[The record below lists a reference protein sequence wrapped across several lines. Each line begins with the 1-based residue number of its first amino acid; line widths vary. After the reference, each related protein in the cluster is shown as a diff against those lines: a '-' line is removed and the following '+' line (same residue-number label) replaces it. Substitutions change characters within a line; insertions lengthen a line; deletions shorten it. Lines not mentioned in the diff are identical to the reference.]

1 MSLNAI
7 SSCLTAYK
15 AVALFMSLCM
25 EPPRGLEPRTYR
37 LQGGCSTTEL
47 RRPTPIVAFFRI
59 QTSTST
65 SFSLLLPQILLHYL
79 PMAVMDF
86 LNRLLGDPNVAELKK
101 LQPLVTLVRKAGA
114 SDAIRSLS
122 ADDLPKKTQ
131 ELKDRVIAGETL
143 DDLLPEAFATVI
155 RACEILVGT
164 EKTIGEQVFRWDMV
178 PFDVQILGGIA
189 LHRGCIAEM
198 RTGEGKTLVC
208 TLPAYLNALLSKGVH
223 VVTVNDY
230 LARRDCEWMGL
241 LYHALGLTTGVIVHG
256 IPPDKRKEAYAA
268 DITYGTNNEFGF
280 DYLRDN
286 MSISLQQQVQR
297 GLHYAIVDE
306 VDSILIDEARTPLII
321 SQPAGESTL
330 KYSLYAQY
338 VQNLQADIHYVKDE
352 KQRTA
357 TLTEEGIK
365 KMEELLGLENIYTDK
380 GFEEVHHIEQAL
392 KAQVIF
398 QRDTDYVVKDNE
410 IIIVDEFTGRL
421 MPGRRYSH
429 GLHQAIEAKESV
441 PVQRESKTLATI
453 TFQNYFRLYGKLS
466 GMTGTAKTEEEEFL
480 SIYKLPTIVIPTH
493 RAMIRTDKPDAVY
506 RTVRAK
512 FTAVATI
519 AKQRHEKGQPVL
531 IGTTSIEKSE
541 AMSILLSDMNIPHT
555 VLNAKQHEKE
565 ANIVAGAGQRGA
577 ITIATNMAGRGTD
590 IKLGEG
596 VQELGGLLILGTE
609 RHEARRIDNQLRGR
623 SGRQGDPGES
633 QFFVSMEDELMRL
646 FGGDRLKSMMER
658 LQVPDDVPL
667 ENSLVSRS
675 IESAQKKVE
684 GRNFDTRRHVVQY
697 DDVMNRHREIM
708 YKRRQK
714 ILVKID
720 QGQQEGASP
729 DAQSDSLHNEVLQAF
744 DKEAGIC
751 VSAVTSADDPDEWDI
766 PSLSQSLSLLH
777 PEVTAL
783 LPVQALRLFRDA
795 EKLTQAV
802 AKAIRSYYQEKIS
815 AYPPEVTARAE
826 QVIILKSID
835 THWMDHI
842 DTMAHLREQVAFA
855 GFAQR
860 DPLIEYQDQAFQL
873 FRTLLLSIDST
884 MVRALLQTDFN
895 QFATPSVV
903 LSTEPESLETN
914 QSQIEGALL
923 TLGAEDE
930 TRAMRR
936 ETRKPLVSGDRI
948 GRNDPCPCGSGKKY
962 KKCHGKE

>member
-1 MSLNAI
+1 MKFINI
-7 SSCLTAYK
+7 
-15 AVALFMSLCM
+15 MLCDSH
-25 EPPRGLEPRTYR
+25 
-37 LQGGCSTTEL
+37 GCPH
-47 RRPTPIVAFFRI
+47 RWV
-59 QTSTST
+59 
-65 SFSLLLPQILLHYL
+65 LLHWI
-79 PMAVMDF
+79 PMPIMDV

-101 LQPLVTLVRKAGA
+101 LQPLVTSVREAAA
-114 SDAIRSLS
+114 SDAIRALTME
-122 ADDLPKKTQ
+122 DLPRKTQ
-131 ELKDRVIAGETL
+131 EFKDRVVAGASV
-143 DDLLPEAFATVI
+143 DSLLPEAFATVI
-155 RACEILVGT
+155 RACELLVGS

-189 LHRGCIAEM
+189 LHRGSIAEM

-208 TLPAYLNALLSKGVH
+208 TLPAYLNALAGKGVH

-241 LYHALGLTTGVIVHG
+241 LYAALGLTTGVVVHG
-256 IPPDKRKEAYAA
+256 IPPEKRRQAYAS

-286 MSISLQQQVQR
+286 MSVSIDQQVQR

-330 KYSLYAQY
+330 KYGIYAQH
-338 VQNLQADIHYVKDE
+338 VKHLQPDIHYVKDE

-357 TLTEEGIK
+357 TLTEDGIK
-365 KMEELLGLENIYTDK
+365 MMEQLLGVENIYTEK

-429 GLHQAIEAKESV
+429 GLHQAIEAKEAV
-441 PVQRESKTLATI
+441 PVQRESRTLATI
-453 TFQNYFRLYGKLS
+453 TFQNYFRLYAKLA

-493 RAMIRTDKPDAVY
+493 RQMIRTDKSDAVY

-519 AKQRHEKGQPVL
+519 AKERHANGQPVL

-541 AMSILLSDMNIPHT
+541 AMSLLLTDMNVPHS

-577 ITIATNMAGRGTD
+577 VTIATNMAGRGTD

-596 VQELGGLLILGTE
+596 VKELGGLLILGTE

-646 FGGDRLKSMMER
+646 FGGERLKSMMER
-658 LQVPDDVPL
+658 LNVPDDMPL

-714 ILVKID
+714 LLVKMA
-720 QGQQEGASP
+720 QGQLDDAS
-729 DAQSDSLHNEVLQAF
+729 DHQGVSLHEEVLQAF
-744 DKEAGIC
+744 DKEASQFVMAI
-751 VSAVTSADDPDEWDI
+751 ATSEDPDEWNLA
-766 PSLSQSLSLLH
+766 SLPQSLATLH
-777 PEVTAL
+777 PEIAAAL
-783 LPVQALRLFRDA
+783 PLDALRLFRDA
-795 EKLTQAV
+795 EQLEKAV
-802 AKAIRSYYQEKIS
+802 SSAIRAYYNEKIS
-815 AYPPEVTARAE
+815 VYPPDITAKAE
-826 QVIILKSID
+826 QIIILQSID

-860 DPLIEYQDQAFQL
+860 DPLIEYQDRAFQL
-873 FRTLLLSIDST
+873 FRSLLISIDAT
-884 MVRALLQTDFN
+884 MVRALLQTDFS
-895 QFATPSVV
+895 QFSAPRVV
-903 LSTEPESLETN
+903 FGSEPEELQTNLAQIERSLET
-914 QSQIEGALL
+914 
-923 TLGAEDE
+923 LGADDE
-930 TRAMRR
+930 VRAMKRS
-936 ETRKPLVSGDRI
+936 EHASLASSDRI
-948 GRNDPCPCGSGKKY
+948 GRNDACPCGSGKKY